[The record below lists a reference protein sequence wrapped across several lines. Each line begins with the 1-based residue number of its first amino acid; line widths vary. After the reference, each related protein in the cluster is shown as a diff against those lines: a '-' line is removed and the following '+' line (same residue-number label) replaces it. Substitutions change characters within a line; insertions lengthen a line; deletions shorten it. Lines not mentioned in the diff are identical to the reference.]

1 MLRWLQNAVLTQT
14 LATFLGGPSPFA
26 WARASVMRSSTALLI
41 HIQRHQ
47 AVGDKPK
54 HLGQY
59 LMIRGV

>member
-1 MLRWLQNAVLTQT
+1 MVY
-14 LATFLGGPSPFA
+14 PFGTA
-26 WARASVMRSSTALLI
+26 LMRSSTALLI